1 MVNRDKLFRDGCR
14 EVAIEIGA
22 PVSVGDEFNA
32 KYMTFPATDGAI
44 SSSSMQPAAI
54 NVFDFYRMSTSRNHT

>member
-14 EVAIEIGA
+14 EVEFGA

-32 KYMTFPATDGAI
+32 KYVTFLATACAI
-44 SSSSMQPAAI
+44 SSSSMQPVPI
-54 NVFDFYRMSTSRNHT
+54 TMFDYYQTSASRDQI